1 MFDFYQAMCGIILFF
16 ICVKSN
22 NTFLLSVYL
31 IVSKKQIHL
40 IHYLQDGQVLTDSAK
55 VKMFFIEKFFYFIE
69 KFDCKNV
76 LEYIESHSIMLL
88 PESLK

>member
-1 MFDFYQAMCGIILFF
+1 M
-16 ICVKSN
+16 V
-22 NTFLLSVYL
+22 
-31 IVSKKQIHL
+31 IV
-40 IHYLQDGQVLTDSAK
+40 QVLTDSAK
-55 VKMFFIEKFFYFIE
+55 VKMFFFEKFFYFIE